1 MLVKLGLQE
10 GEAIVHPWINK
21 AIEKAQHKVEARNF
35 DIRKNILK
43 FDNVMNDQR
52 KVIFERR
59 REIMAEESVE
69 EQVADMRAEVVETL
83 VSRHI
88 PHDAYAEAW
97 DVEGLAEEVKSK
109 LNLDEPVADWAKEE
123 GIADEEIKERLLEAA
138 DAAYAER
145 VEKNTPPLMR
155 MIEKQVVL
163 QSLDTLWREHLV
175 ALDHL
180 RQVIGWRG
188 MAQRDPLN
196 EYKSEALEL
205 FRSLMSHWDEAVTA
219 QLMRVE
225 VSFEAPPSAPPE
237 LPPMEMSHPDPVA
250 LTAGVSAEQAALEDL
265 NARLA
270 SADFSSQTLAPA
282 ATRDPADPSSWG
294 KVGRNEPCPC
304 GSGKKFKH
312 CHGALA

>member
-1 MLVKLGLQE
+1 MTPMPRLGTS
-10 GEAIVHPWINK
+10 K
-21 AIEKAQHKVEARNF
+21 
-35 DIRKNILK
+35 
-43 FDNVMNDQR
+43 
-52 KVIFERR
+52 
-59 REIMAEESVE
+59 
-69 EQVADMRAEVVETL
+69 
-83 VSRHI
+83 
-88 PHDAYAEAW
+88 
-97 DVEGLAEEVKSK
+97 GLAEEVTAK
-109 LNLDEPVADWAKEE
+109 LNLDLPVADWAKEE

-138 DAAYAER
+138 DGAYAER
-145 VEKNTPPLMR
+145 VEKNTEPLMR

-163 QSLDTLWREHLV
+163 QSLDHLWREHLV

-205 FRSLMSHWDEAVTA
+205 FKSLMTRWDETVTA

-237 LPPMEMSHPDPVA
+237 LPPMEMSHPNPEA
-250 LTAGVSAEQAALEDL
+250 LIGGGQQTALDEL

-270 SADFSSQTLAPA
+270 TADFSARGLADGEA
-282 ATRDPADPSSWG
+282 ATAQRAIRPIPRSWG

-304 GSGKKFKH
+304 GSGKKYKH
-312 CHGALA
+312 CHGALV

>member
-1 MLVKLGLQE
+1 
-10 GEAIVHPWINK
+10 
-21 AIEKAQHKVEARNF
+21 
-35 DIRKNILK
+35 
-43 FDNVMNDQR
+43 MN
-52 KVIFERR
+52 
-59 REIMAEESVE
+59 EESVE
-69 EQVADMRAEVVETL
+69 EQVADMRADVVDAM
-83 VSRHI
+83 VSQHI
-88 PHDAYAEAW
+88 AHDAYAEAW
-97 DVEGLAEEVKSK
+97 DVKGLAEEVTAK
-109 LNLDEPVADWAKEE
+109 LNLDLPVADWAKEE

-138 DAAYAER
+138 DGAYGER
-145 VEKNTPPLMR
+145 VEKNTEPLMR

-205 FRSLMSHWDEAVTA
+205 FKSLMTRWDETVTA

-237 LPPMEMSHPDPVA
+237 LPPMEMSHPNPEA
-250 LTAGVSAEQAALEDL
+250 LIGGGQQTALNEL

-270 SADFSSQTLAPA
+270 TADFSARGLADGEA
-282 ATRDPADPSSWG
+282 ATAQQRDPANPGSWG

-304 GSGKKFKH
+304 GSGKKYKH
-312 CHGALA
+312 CHGALV

>member
-1 MLVKLGLQE
+1 
-10 GEAIVHPWINK
+10 
-21 AIEKAQHKVEARNF
+21 
-35 DIRKNILK
+35 
-43 FDNVMNDQR
+43 MNDQR

-69 EQVADMRAEVVETL
+69 EQVADMRAEVVENL

-88 PHDAYAEAW
+88 PHDAYAESW
-97 DVEGLAEEVKSK
+97 DVAGLAEDVSAK
-109 LNLDEPVADWAKEE
+109 LALDAPVADWAKEE
-123 GIADEEIKERLLEAA
+123 GIADEELKERLLEAA
-138 DAAYAER
+138 DTAYAER
-145 VEKNTPPLMR
+145 VERNTAPLMR

-196 EYKSEALEL
+196 EYKSEALDL
-205 FRSLMSHWDEAVTA
+205 FRGLMSHWDEQVTA

-237 LPPMEMSHPDPVA
+237 LPPMEMSHPSPVA
-250 LTAGVSAEQAALEDL
+250 LSAGFSAEQTALEDL

-270 SADFSSQTLAPA
+270 SVDFSSQALAPA
-282 ATRDPADPSSWG
+282 PVRDPADPTSWG

-304 GSGKKFKH
+304 GSGKKYKH
-312 CHGALA
+312 CHGQLV